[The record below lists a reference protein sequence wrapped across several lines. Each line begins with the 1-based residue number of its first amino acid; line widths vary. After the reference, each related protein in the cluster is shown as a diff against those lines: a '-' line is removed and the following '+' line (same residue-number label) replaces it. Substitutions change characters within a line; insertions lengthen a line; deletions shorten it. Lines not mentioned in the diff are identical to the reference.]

1 MSKGATMALTTAAKN
16 CFWSCVKIL
25 NLCDIQMTRQPSVGV
40 NVCVSTLRFVLSDN
54 VGSPHQLFS
63 KSVVF
68 SRA

>member
-1 MSKGATMALTTAAKN
+1 MLKGATMTLVTAATN

-25 NLCDIQMTRQPSVGV
+25 NLHDIQMTRQPSVSV
-40 NVCVSTLRFVLSDN
+40 NVCVSTLWFVLSDN

>member
-1 MSKGATMALTTAAKN
+1 MSKGATMAPTAAAKN

-54 VGSPHQLFS
+54 VDSPHQLFS